1 MGLALISIL
10 GRDGP
15 PSTEPDSSAAP
26 LSWALRELGSLDRH
40 STMDRARNPRSPSPP
55 PSPIC
60 RGSGMAVPSPICR
73 GSGVHPHRHP
83 RFARIGDTAEYH

>member
-26 LSWALRELGSLDRH
+26 LSWALRELGSLDCH
-40 STMDRARNPRSPSPP
+40 STMDADTPVPVPVPDLSGGRGRSPVPVPALSGIGDSAPS

-60 RGSGMAVPSPICR
+60 
-73 GSGVHPHRHP
+73 
-83 RFARIGDTAEYH
+83 